1 MFKHFRKGINK
12 MPDNKELFMREYLC
26 KWPEPS
32 EGYQEAYKL
41 WIKYR
46 YKCERFDQFVCK
58 GNLDEYGFVKPIDTH
73 ERILINRN
81 SSNLIKDLYYN
92 AKIFGISNEDLKH
105 AKRDASRLTCKG
117 LEEEYRRLFDE

>member
-41 WIKYR
+41 WIK
-46 YKCERFDQFVCK
+46 FQ
-58 GNLDEYGFVKPIDTH
+58 
-73 ERILINRN
+73 ILT
-81 SSNLIKDLYYN
+81 KD
-92 AKIFGISNEDLKH
+92 KI
-105 AKRDASRLTCKG
+105 
-117 LEEEYRRLFDE
+117 